1 MEEIDTM
8 ADDKDMYTVKEAAG
22 RLGIGASAVYEMVAA
37 GRIPSVRISRGSI
50 RIPVRAFEDWIE
62 SETSQT
68 ATR

>member
-1 MEEIDTM
+1 M
-8 ADDKDMYTVKEAAG
+8 ADDKDMYTVKETAV
-22 RLGIGASAVYEMVAA
+22 RLGVGTPAVYEMVAA
-37 GRIPSVRISRGSI
+37 GRIPSVRIGRGSI